1 MSTQNINGY
10 PLERFTIGDDDYFDI
25 DYFNGSGYETAKV
38 KGSVIK
44 ALVGTLTNIYNSD
57 DTLTG
62 NRVVTGANNELRFE
76 SLGKLIIKSHV
87 NGVDNVEFDVRSDPT
102 FHGFIVKDHNTGVHM
117 LACRNGLVEISDAYF
132 LPGADGTNGQV
143 LTTDGAGNVSFQTP
157 ATTTNIYNTDGTL
170 TSDRTLTG
178 SLNALT
184 FTDLRQFVV
193 DATPAPTGTTGII
206 FNVLSAN
213 GPLFKLID
221 TNTGTEHLTAIQ
233 DGSLQINEE
242 YILPAL
248 SGNVGDFAVITT
260 DGGAAADSVTWER
273 VYSVASS
280 QWNTTAPTT
289 TLPSGDTANGFTFF
303 DETTDKSSSGTSSY
317 DEYVLSFGIS
327 ITLSGTSGTANINV
341 DGTDYLATFNTDLF
355 TTADDW
361 VNANQATLNALGIQ
375 VFALGSGSDGRI
387 RFGATTDTIF
397 DRDWETN
404 PY

>member
-170 TSDRTLTG
+170 RS
-178 SLNALT
+178 
-184 FTDLRQFVV
+184 
-193 DATPAPTGTTGII
+193 
-206 FNVLSAN
+206 
-213 GPLFKLID
+213 
-221 TNTGTEHLTAIQ
+221 
-233 DGSLQINEE
+233 
-242 YILPAL
+242 
-248 SGNVGDFAVITT
+248 
-260 DGGAAADSVTWER
+260 
-273 VYSVASS
+273 
-280 QWNTTAPTT
+280 
-289 TLPSGDTANGFTFF
+289 
-303 DETTDKSSSGTSSY
+303 
-317 DEYVLSFGIS
+317 
-327 ITLSGTSGTANINV
+327 
-341 DGTDYLATFNTDLF
+341 
-355 TTADDW
+355 
-361 VNANQATLNALGIQ
+361 
-375 VFALGSGSDGRI
+375 
-387 RFGATTDTIF
+387 
-397 DRDWETN
+397 
-404 PY
+404 